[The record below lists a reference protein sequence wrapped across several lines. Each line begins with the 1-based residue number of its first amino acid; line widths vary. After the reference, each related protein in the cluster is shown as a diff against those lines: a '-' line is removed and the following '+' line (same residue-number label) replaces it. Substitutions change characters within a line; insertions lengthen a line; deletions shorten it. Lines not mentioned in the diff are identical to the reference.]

1 MTEFIDSDIDLNFND
16 NNNLGFPKP
25 TNIVILSDSE
35 PTETIN
41 SNKKTIT
48 RQILKQKNISS
59 EKKWIISIFIA
70 SVVILIC
77 SSFSV
82 MAFDNFFHNAF
93 KIDIFNTEDNRN
105 EKILAVVQ
113 FFVILFLV
121 RLILKYY

>member
-41 SNKKTIT
+41 SNKKNIT

>member
-105 EKILAVVQ
+105 EKILAIIQ